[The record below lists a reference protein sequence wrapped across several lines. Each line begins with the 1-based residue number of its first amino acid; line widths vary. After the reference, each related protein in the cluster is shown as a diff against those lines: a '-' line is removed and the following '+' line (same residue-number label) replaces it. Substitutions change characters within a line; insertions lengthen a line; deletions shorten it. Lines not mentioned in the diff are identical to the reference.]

1 MQPNEPQV
9 PQTPVQPPTP
19 TQVPPSAPQP
29 PVPVQQPPESV
40 APPVQPVVPQA
51 PAPTPQPVMQAQ
63 PEFGAVQP
71 EYEDTSEVAEQ
82 QARLPQVEPVQW
94 QAAEYVQNDK
104 KPLWYVGFAIVV
116 ILLMAAAIMLG
127 AWSFAVLIPVM
138 AAALLMYAHR
148 PPAQMNYALSEKGL
162 YINDRLHPLSEFK
175 GFGVI
180 QEPSLNSLV
189 LIPIKRLKPS
199 VTAYFPS
206 EVGEQAVDLLG
217 GYLPMQDIQH
227 DMFDVIVRKLHI

>member
-1 MQPNEPQV
+1 M
-9 PQTPVQPPTP
+9 
-19 TQVPPSAPQP
+19 
-29 PVPVQQPPESV
+29 
-40 APPVQPVVPQA
+40 VQPVEPQA
-51 PAPTPQPVMQAQ
+51 QTTEEPQ

-82 QARLPQVEPVQW
+82 QARLPEVEPVQW

-104 KPLWYVGFAIVV
+104 NPLWYVGFAVVV

-138 AAALLMYAHR
+138 AVALVVYAHR
-148 PPAQMNYALSEKGL
+148 PPAEMNYALSEKGL

-180 QEPSLNSLV
+180 QEPGLNSLV

-199 VTAYFPS
+199 VTAYFPT

-217 GYLPMQDIQH
+217 GYLPMQDIHH

>member
-1 MQPNEPQV
+1 MQPNEPQA
-9 PQTPVQPPTP
+9 PQTPVEPPAPAQALASQP
-19 TQVPPSAPQP
+19 QQP
-29 PVPVQQPPESV
+29 PVQQPEPV
-40 APPVQPVVPQA
+40 TPVVQPVEPQA
-51 PAPTPQPVMQAQ
+51 QTTEEPQ

-82 QARLPQVEPVQW
+82 QARLPEVEPVQW

-104 KPLWYVGFAIVV
+104 NPLWYVGFAVVV

-138 AAALLMYAHR
+138 AVALVVYAHR
-148 PPAQMNYALSEKGL
+148 PPAEMNYALSEKGL

-180 QEPSLNSLV
+180 QEPGLNSLV

-199 VTAYFPS
+199 VTAYFPT

-217 GYLPMQDIQH
+217 GYLPMQDIHH